1 MFLTNPED
9 VKKYTAPYRLWQGI
23 PGIEVTKGGRI
34 FLTFY
39 SGGISEAI
47 GNYCLLFCSND
58 GVCFDE
64 VPIAVTVKKDH
75 RCYDP
80 CLWIDPLG
88 RLWFI
93 WSCAPKHSV
102 WAVICEDPDAP
113 TISFGEPFQIGQ
125 GVMLNKP
132 TVLSTG
138 EWLFPIAVWQRE
150 PKSIGIKQEIP
161 PEERKAFVYKSIDN
175 GKTFVN
181 IGGADVKHRYLDEHM
196 LLELQD
202 EYLAMFVRTTYGIG
216 VAYSYDRGKTWT
228 DGKDSGIR
236 STSSRFFIRRLKSGR
251 ILLVTHDTMNER
263 SHLTAMLSEDEG
275 RSWSHKLLLDERS
288 NISYPDAV
296 EAEDGFIYITY
307 DRERGSFARSLEE
320 VYESAREILIAK
332 ITEEEIIQGAISNPK
347 SRLKWVVSSLGRYA
361 MEENNPFRELTRLSE
376 NELVKILL
384 DKSSEE
390 VFASLFEC
398 YQVNCIN
405 MHNVDNDKL
414 DALIEKLENNPENK
428 EELIRKMIALVR
440 SVSHFEIREIPIVEK
455 IKNIVQSNL
464 TEEVPV
470 KEIAERV
477 GISQYYM
484 CHLFKKTTGLT
495 ITDYKNEMKITKA
508 KELLVHSDKKIADVS
523 YECGFG
529 SESYFSKLFLES
541 EKISPS
547 SYRKLLKRKK

>member
-161 PEERKAFVYKSIDN
+161 PEERKACDYKSIDN

-181 IGGADVKHRYLDEHM
+181 IGGADVKHRYICFWSFRM
-196 LLELQD
+196 
-202 EYLAMFVRTTYGIG
+202 
-216 VAYSYDRGKTWT
+216 
-228 DGKDSGIR
+228 
-236 STSSRFFIRRLKSGR
+236 STLPC
-251 ILLVTHDTMNER
+251 
-263 SHLTAMLSEDEG
+263 LSE
-275 RSWSHKLLLDERS
+275 LLTVLAL
-288 NISYPDAV
+288 P
-296 EAEDGFIYITY
+296 
-307 DRERGSFARSLEE
+307 
-320 VYESAREILIAK
+320 ILM
-332 ITEEEIIQGAISNPK
+332 TEE
-347 SRLKWVVSSLGRYA
+347 RLGRTVRIVA
-361 MEENNPFRELTRLSE
+361 SGVPAPDFLSG
-376 NELVKILL
+376 
-384 DKSSEE
+384 
-390 VFASLFEC
+390 A
-398 YQVNCIN
+398 
-405 MHNVDNDKL
+405 
-414 DALIEKLENNPENK
+414 
-428 EELIRKMIALVR
+428 
-440 SVSHFEIREIPIVEK
+440 
-455 IKNIVQSNL
+455 
-464 TEEVPV
+464 
-470 KEIAERV
+470 
-477 GISQYYM
+477 
-484 CHLFKKTTGLT
+484 
-495 ITDYKNEMKITKA
+495 
-508 KELLVHSDKKIADVS
+508 
-523 YECGFG
+523 
-529 SESYFSKLFLES
+529 
-541 EKISPS
+541 
-547 SYRKLLKRKK
+547 